1 MFLAGPGRH
10 SVYEAMVS
18 RPCRADDGSRIAAAD
33 ALMLFSRRVSFR
45 RRDHEGGGRQT
56 GSDAGPRRPVDRWP
70 TLGRLP
76 VI

>member
-33 ALMLFSRRVSFR
+33 ARMLFSRRVSFR
-45 RRDHEGGGRQT
+45 REIMKVAGAKRDLMRGLDGRST
-56 GSDAGPRRPVDRWP
+56 AGQHSGACR
-70 TLGRLP
+70 
-76 VI
+76 